1 MQRVRDALARKEPV
15 TWLFAG
21 DSITHGALHT
31 MGWRDFTELFRE
43 RVVWEL
49 ARQSDVVINTAFS
62 GYNTRGLLA
71 EYDLRIGRFTPDV
84 VFIMIGMND
93 CSGQSVPLPEFA
105 QALRTL
111 AGRIVGAGGLPV
123 LQTTCPVVA
132 GKAPGREEHLPA
144 YVEAVRQA
152 AAAMQVPLIDHYADW
167 EARGEQRR
175 YYLMSDPF
183 HPNECGHRAF
193 AQRIFR
199 DAGIWDDA
207 SYMCRLFVP

>member
-1 MQRVRDALARKEPV
+1 MHSLQAMLTRKEPV

-31 MGWRDFTELFRE
+31 LGWRDYTELFRE
-43 RVVWEL
+43 RVIWEL
-49 ARQSDVVINTAFS
+49 RRQSDVVINTAFS
-62 GYNTRGLLA
+62 GYSTRGLLA

-93 CSGQSVPLPEFA
+93 CSGACVPLAEFSA
-105 QALRTL
+105 NLRVL
-111 AGRIVGAGGLPV
+111 VERVQRAGGLPV

-132 GKAPGREEHLPA
+132 GKAAGREEHLPA
-144 YVEAVRQA
+144 YMDAVRQA
-152 AAAMQVPLIDHYADW
+152 ASALQVPLIDHHADW
-167 EARGEQRR
+167 DARGEQRR
-175 YYLMSDPF
+175 FYLMSDPF